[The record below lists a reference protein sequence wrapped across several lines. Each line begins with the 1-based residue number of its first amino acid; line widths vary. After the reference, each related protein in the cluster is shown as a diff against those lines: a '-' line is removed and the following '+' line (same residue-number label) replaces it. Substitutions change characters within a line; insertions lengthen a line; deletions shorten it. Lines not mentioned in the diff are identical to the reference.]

1 MLPAH
6 AHLTVW
12 EVAHFL
18 RVSPTMIYDLV
29 STGDPPPIRIGKAG
43 KTIRIPREQF
53 LAWYTQHMK
62 GGESEGG
69 VAC

>member
-1 MLPAH
+1 
-6 AHLTVW
+6 
-12 EVAHFL
+12 
-18 RVSPTMIYDLV
+18 MIYDLV